1 MTVGADGPPR
11 EDPGAGTA
19 REETGGEA
27 GGTPAPEPGLEA
39 ADPNQPLWA
48 RIRDVLA
55 AEIQGKRWATGE
67 RMPSETA
74 LATRFGVNRHT
85 LRRAMAALSE
95 AGMVHVRRGAGAVV
109 THAATDYPISRRPRF
124 TASLK
129 AAGRSPER
137 RFLRLETVAPSKSEA
152 EMLALRRD
160 GRVHVTE
167 TLNTL
172 DGAPVAYS
180 RSVYPAEPLPRFLD
194 ALRESG
200 SVTEAL
206 ARGGVPDYT
215 RLWTRMTAQRAGALI
230 AHHLMA
236 PEATPLLR
244 AESLSADGA
253 GRPVEYGLTW
263 FFTDRMPILVSEP
276 PESAGDR

>member
-1 MTVGADGPPR
+1 MTVGAEGGAPPELETQGTRAEDGAA
-11 EDPGAGTA
+11 EGAGA
-19 REETGGEA
+19 FPDA
-27 GGTPAPEPGLEA
+27 GLAGADSGL
-39 ADPNQPLWA
+39 PLWA

-55 AEIQGKRWATGE
+55 EEIRARRWATGE

-124 TASLK
+124 TASLR
-129 AAGRSPER
+129 AAGRTPER
-137 RFLRLETVAPSKSEA
+137 RFLRLETAAPSKAEA
-152 EMLALRRD
+152 EILALRRD
-160 GRVHVTE
+160 GRVHITE
-167 TLNTL
+167 ALNTV

-194 ALRESG
+194 ALRETG
-200 SVTEAL
+200 SITRAL
-206 ARGGVPDYT
+206 AMGGVPDYT
-215 RLWTRMTAQRAGALI
+215 RLWTRMTAQRAGAMI

-276 PESAGDR
+276 PEGHDGR